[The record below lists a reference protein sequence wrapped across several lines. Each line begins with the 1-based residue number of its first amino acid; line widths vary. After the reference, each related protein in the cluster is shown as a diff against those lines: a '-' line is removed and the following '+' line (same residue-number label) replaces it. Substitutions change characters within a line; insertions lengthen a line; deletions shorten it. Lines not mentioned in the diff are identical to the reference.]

1 MKIVNELLDVSKI
14 EEGRFGYNFLQTDLV
29 GFMSEVLTNAQA
41 EAKKYGVNLYL
52 DKGGREQVMVTIDPN
67 RLGTAVSN
75 LIDNAIRYNVEN
87 GSVTVN
93 IKQLSDRPYVEVMI
107 ADTGIGIPPQDMS
120 KVFSK
125 FFRAENV
132 LKRETE
138 GSGLGLYITKNI
150 LDRHGGTIWAE
161 SVIDRGTT
169 FHFTLPT
176 DPRLIP
182 PKEVGFGT

>member
-1 MKIVNELLDVSKI
+1 M
-14 EEGRFGYNFLQTDLV
+14 
-29 GFMSEVLTNAQA
+29 
-41 EAKKYGVNLYL
+41 
-52 DKGGREQVMVTIDPN
+52 
-67 RLGTAVSN
+67 AVSN

-87 GSVTVN
+87 GSVTVSV
-93 IKQLSDRPYVEVMI
+93 KQLSDGPYVEVVI
-107 ADTGIGIPPQDMS
+107 TDTGIGIPPQDMS

-132 LKRETE
+132 LRRETE

-150 LDRHGGTIWAE
+150 IDRHGGTIWAE

-176 DPRLIP
+176 DPKLIP
-182 PKEVGFGT
+182 QKEVGSGV